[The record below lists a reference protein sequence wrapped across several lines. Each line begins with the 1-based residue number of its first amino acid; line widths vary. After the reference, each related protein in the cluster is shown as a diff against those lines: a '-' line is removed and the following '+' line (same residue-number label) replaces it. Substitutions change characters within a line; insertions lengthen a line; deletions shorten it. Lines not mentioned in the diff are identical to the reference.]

1 MHAMPRAIYRKH
13 CSAPSANIG
22 MGVLAQ
28 AIAIDVPSH
37 LVSLVA
43 EKPISPAPQPFPA
56 FVLNGKP
63 TNTMA
68 KSHRPHTEKV
78 HDIAYD
84 DTRYQQNTEAKRNA
98 QMQAPWHGRAI
109 RPFNSIH
116 DICKNI
122 LEDAKNHLCET
133 DYRQLLVLLGEV
145 WKATKR
151 QSSDMNDCRREKLL
165 YTMTKIKQ
173 LLRGGRLLQAIKTLV
188 KENPAMAWVVEDW

>member
-1 MHAMPRAIYRKH
+1 MQVPSQNSKLTGAPSEVALSAIPVCTHHGAINTCTAYVGKLRKH
-13 CSAPSANIG
+13 SSAQSARIVLD
-22 MGVLAQ
+22 VLAQ
-28 AIAIDVPSH
+28 ANAINVPPH
-37 LVSLVA
+37 QVSLVA
-43 EKPISPAPQPFPA
+43 EKPISPPPQPFPA

-68 KSHRPHTEKV
+68 KSHRPHTEKI
-78 HDIAYD
+78 HITYD
-84 DTRYQQNTEAKRNA
+84 DTCYQQNTEAKRNA

-133 DYRQLLVLLGEV
+133 DYLKLLVLLGEV

-151 QSSDMNDCRREKLL
+151 RIV
-165 YTMTKIKQ
+165 T
-173 LLRGGRLLQAIKTLV
+173 
-188 KENPAMAWVVEDW
+188 